1 MGVGRAGHGALGGV
15 AVTQRRDRFSLTCTA
30 PAVGIASALS
40 FMLAG
45 CGSIGAITGAVAGV
59 TAGSASTNPAVGIGV
74 GIAVQAATD
83 AAIQTLFRNMQGA
96 EQDRIAALAGSMAIG
111 ETRAWEIHHTLPFSE
126 ERGELQVVGVIDN
139 ALASCKEV
147 MFSVIAGK
155 PEAPMR
161 QRFITQMCK
170 QSDGDWKWA
179 VAEPAVARW
188 GNLQ

>member
-1 MGVGRAGHGALGGV
+1 MRASRNLGVMREVLAVGV
-15 AVTQRRDRFSLTCTA
+15 AC
-30 PAVGIASALS
+30 ALS
-40 FMLAG
+40 VSLIG

-96 EQDRIAALAGSMAIG
+96 EQDRIAALAGSMLLG
-111 ETRAWEIHHTLPFSE
+111 ETRAWDIHHAMPFSD

-147 MFSVIAGK
+147 MFSVIDAR
-155 PEAPMR
+155 PEAPVR
-161 QRFITQMCK
+161 QRFITQMCR
-170 QSDGDWKWA
+170 QSDGEWKWA
-179 VAEPAVARW
+179 AAEPAVARW